1 MSSHL
6 HPHPAPSSAR
16 LTTVPAAASLSHTG
30 PSEESS
36 LKVRSY
42 HSASQTF
49 PGHLLSHRMAS
60 RCNTGHSFAKASPC
74 FHLISVLPYP
84 LLPLAQCPPSCSPHS
99 SQNTPHPWAFCTC
112 SFPPDVSAVCF
123 LISLRFLPKHHFR
136 DAIPGSPPSLFNPW
150 PPFTFL
156 QNTITLAKSIIICL
170 STVSALKSRPTTS
183 RFLSVLVNSLL
194 SDLKNESLNMK
205 YLR

>member
-6 HPHPAPSSAR
+6 HPHPAINSAR

-42 HSASQTF
+42 HSTSQTF
-49 PGHLLSHRMAS
+49 PGRLLSHRMAS
-60 RCNTGHSFAKASPC
+60 RCNTGHSFAKESTSL
-74 FHLISVLPYP
+74 HLISFLPYP

-99 SQNTPHPWAFCTC
+99 SQNTPHPWAFVPPVP
-112 SFPPDVSAVCF
+112 SAPNAFPPDVSAVCF
-123 LISLRFLPKHHFR
+123 LISLRFLPSRHFR

-150 PPFTFL
+150 PPLYFSS
-156 QNTITLAKSIIICL
+156 KHYHSCK
-170 STVSALKSRPTTS
+170 VSYNLFAHCFPSQG
-183 RFLSVLVNSLL
+183 
-194 SDLKNESLNMK
+194 
-205 YLR
+205 